1 MPKTRSRYTAPP
13 LSQRQQEE
21 LTRQRAVERQ
31 QELERLYPSPAELA
45 QRMAG
50 EQEDGM
56 RRVLGSSENG
66 RAWAQEVAAK
76 QPRASHGPGNE
87 HPAWVVKAAE
97 RSRPLDRV
105 QDDQD
110 EEW

>member
-1 MPKTRSRYTAPP
+1 MPKTRSRYTPPP

-31 QELERLYPSPAELA
+31 QELERLYPSAADLA
-45 QRMAG
+45 QRHQA

-56 RRVLGSSENG
+56 RRMLGSSEDG

-76 QPRASHGPGNE
+76 QPRASHGPGDE

-105 QDDQD
+105 QDD